1 MRSSERVVPGDGY
14 GDGLQEPLQELAP
27 IGVADGATLGR
38 AGAEVRHPAG
48 EAPEPPGARRA
59 LAVPQKRIPVLQD
72 DITRGPT
79 ASRSGSSRTRPPRG
93 RRVAYARPS
102 PYPSPQCR
110 RRRCCTRAPSASWEA
125 AALLGELDLIRDVEA
140 LGGVGQQQHALEWPA
155 GQVPLGTG
163 STEANAKISP
173 RMDCYEASAT
183 ASDRL
188 NYYGDFEDQA
198 ERVLYPR

>member
-155 GQVPLGTG
+155 VQV
-163 STEANAKISP
+163 A
-173 RMDCYEASAT
+173 
-183 ASDRL
+183 
-188 NYYGDFEDQA
+188 
-198 ERVLYPR
+198 VH